1 MKCRLALKW
10 VIYFY
15 DLPAAPEI
23 LMRFAWKNFFG
34 FFVFFFF
41 LFTLISHNAGSL
53 MCCDLLLIVGIF
65 LHGGMGGEKK
75 TQRWQLVEKEKR
87 ASRGNAKSE
96 CEYFS

>member
-1 MKCRLALKW
+1 
-10 VIYFY
+10 
-15 DLPAAPEI
+15 
-23 LMRFAWKNFFG
+23 
-34 FFVFFFF
+34 
-41 LFTLISHNAGSL
+41 